1 MFIAIGLKAQAFN
14 LFIHLPSAASA
25 LTTRNKPT
33 KQWFFCCIKNE
44 NTKILTLTFS
54 SSKSQL
60 YFSSI
65 QQSKFG

>member
-33 KQWFFCCIKNE
+33 KQWFFCFIKNE
-44 NTKILTLTFS
+44 NTK
-54 SSKSQL
+54 KRPL
-60 YFSSI
+60 YFLLQNPSCTFLQFNNLS
-65 QQSKFG
+65 